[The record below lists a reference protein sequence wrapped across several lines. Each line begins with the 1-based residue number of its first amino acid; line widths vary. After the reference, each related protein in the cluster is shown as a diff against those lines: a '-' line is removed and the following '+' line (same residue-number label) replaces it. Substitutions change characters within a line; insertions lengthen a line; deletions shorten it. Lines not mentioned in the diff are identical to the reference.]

1 MTTVELTISYFA
13 GSSQSPVSYIV
24 EEDFAT
30 YEEAIDAAPLM
41 VNREME
47 CAYEDEAMMDTF
59 YFSYDFLMDAE
70 AA

>member
-1 MTTVELTISYFA
+1 MSVTVELTISYFA
-13 GSSQSPVSYIV
+13 GSSQSPVNYIV
-24 EEDFAT
+24 EEDFGT
-30 YEEAIDAAPLM
+30 LEEARDAAPLM

-59 YFSYDFLMDAE
+59 YFSYDYLMAE

>member
-1 MTTVELTISYFA
+1 MTTVELTISYFSGA
-13 GSSQSPVSYIV
+13 SQSPVNYIV
-24 EEDFAT
+24 EQDFDT

-41 VNREME
+41 VDHEME

-59 YFSYDFLMDAE
+59 YFSYDYLMEE